1 MALEAQ
7 NAGENAFGNAQRW
20 AELAGAMSV
29 NTSRAILENA
39 ESYRERV
46 VRVSEMDSRYISYLY
61 GEKASDAAK
70 RDAIE
75 QAWNA
80 GLAAAPSEQ
89 GIDREREA

>member
-1 MALEAQ
+1 M
-7 NAGENAFGNAQRW
+7 
-20 AELAGAMSV
+20 
-29 NTSRAILENA
+29 
-39 ESYRERV
+39 
-46 VRVSEMDSRYISYLY
+46 RVSEMDSRYISDLY

-80 GLAAAPSEQ
+80 RLAAALPNK